1 MLVKEMIELLQKML
15 PDDRVVIDYDI
26 GYPTVAAKPGMGIKY
41 VYPGF
46 DYEKGTVRIKT
57 DTQLCA
63 PSDQGSQLR
72 LRLTSLDR
80 KIGQIYFTLQQGV
93 LTPPQ
98 RLKEIAQILNAD
110 R

>member
-15 PDDRVVIDYDI
+15 PDDRVVIEYDI
-26 GYPTVAAKPGMGIKY
+26 GYTTIGVRPGMGIKS

-46 DYEKGTVRIKT
+46 DWEKGTVRIT
-57 DTQLCA
+57 PDTLLCA

-80 KIGQIYFTLQQGV
+80 KIGQIYYTLQQGV

>member
-1 MLVKEMIELLQKML
+1 MLVKEMIERLERCN
-15 PDDRVVIDYDI
+15 PEDRVVIEYDI
-26 GYPTVAAKPGMGIKY
+26 GYTTVGALPGMGIKL
-41 VYPGF
+41 VCQGF
-46 DYEKGTVRIKT
+46 DWEKGTVRIT
-57 DTQLCA
+57 PDTKLCA